1 LKIAA
6 FILSVVLGVCLLPII
21 IPLITLAF
29 SSLTGCIPDGNSA
42 CIVFGT
48 DLREWLNFG
57 VMFHWFAL
65 VTLPFAALAG
75 LGLLLLL
82 AVHLVRRLWRR
93 RQMIR
98 SSKAASPGS
107 VP

>member
-1 LKIAA
+1 
-6 FILSVVLGVCLLPII
+6 
-21 IPLITLAF
+21 
-29 SSLTGCIPDGNSA
+29 
-42 CIVFGT
+42 
-48 DLREWLNFG
+48 

-82 AVHLVRRLWRR
+82 TVHLVRRLWRR